1 MDGRRVS
8 NEPDLNAY
16 QSLDFSL
23 DGLERLHGEIH
34 VQSRKEQMEEF
45 MFLGLRMMEGV
56 SAAVFAEKFGI
67 PMEQVY
73 GPVME
78 QMVQNGLLVI
88 KDGRAALTEWG
99 IDVSNYVMSS
109 FLLD

>member
-1 MDGRRVS
+1 
-8 NEPDLNAY
+8 
-16 QSLDFSL
+16 
-23 DGLERLHGEIH
+23 
-34 VQSRKEQMEEF
+34 
-45 MFLGLRMMEGV
+45 
-56 SAAVFAEKFGI
+56 
-67 PMEQVY
+67 MEQVY